1 MAFPLIDFAK
11 SLNVGG
17 CRVLNTPDLIFLCGG
32 KIARRT
38 RPCLSARDYFLR
50 HLREKEPALARR
62 VQLAEKVNAWFRK
75 KNERYSDLM
84 ELEEDLAHLA
94 DIIILFVESP
104 GSIAELGAFAAS
116 GALKHKTLAVINNS
130 LASPNS
136 FIADGPVRRFKTHN
150 EKYVHYFKWDPNR
163 LDDADTEH
171 EFADIATE
179 LSDLLKARDDEQTG
193 EVRFDPDHDPGH
205 VLRLI
210 ADLIRIPGVASRSDV
225 AECLKELG
233 LPYTRTDLDRQ
244 LFVLTSLRFVTTE
257 RRSNQIFFVRKSSAY
272 FLKYAYKDNAINDA
286 KRIQDLVREGL
297 DPRRKA
303 VLRHSIRTRS
313 HGDWRA

>member
-1 MAFPLIDFAK
+1 MAFPLVEFAK
-11 SLNVGG
+11 SLNVDA
-17 CRVLNTPDLIFLCGG
+17 CRVQNTPNLIFLCGG
-32 KIARRT
+32 KIAPRT
-38 RPCLSARDYFLR
+38 RPCLSARDYFWR

-75 KNERYSDLM
+75 KNERYSDLL

-116 GALKHKTLAVINNS
+116 GALKHKTLAVINDS

-136 FIADGPVRRFKTHN
+136 FIADGPVRRLRTHN
-150 EKYVHYFKWDPNR
+150 EKHVHYFKWDSDQ

-179 LSDLLKARDDEQTG
+179 LSAILKTRDDERTG

-233 LPYTRTDLDRQ
+233 LLHTPTDLERQ
-244 LFVLTSLRFVTTE
+244 LSVLTSLRFVTTE
-257 RRSNQIFFVRKSSAY
+257 RRSNQIFFVRNSSAY

-297 DPRRKA
+297 DSRRKA
-303 VLRHSIRTRS
+303 VLRHSIRTRPR
-313 HGDWRA
+313 GGWRA

>member
-11 SLNVGG
+11 SLNVDG
-17 CRVLNTPDLIFLCGG
+17 CRVLNAPNLIFLCGG
-32 KIARRT
+32 KIAPST
-38 RPCLSARDYFLR
+38 HPCLSARDYFWR
-50 HLREKEPALARR
+50 HLCKKEPALAER

-75 KNERYSDLM
+75 KNERYSDLL

-94 DIIILFVESP
+94 DITILFVESP

-116 GALKHKTLAVINNS
+116 GALKHKTLAVINDS

-150 EKYVHYFKWDPNR
+150 EKYVHYFKWDSDR
-163 LDDADTEH
+163 LGEADTEL

-179 LSDLLKARDDEQTG
+179 LSAFLKARDGEHTG

-233 LPYTRTDLDRQ
+233 LQYTQTGLDRQ
-244 LFVLTSLRFVTTE
+244 LSVLASLRFVTTD

-272 FLKYAYKDNAINDA
+272 FLKYAYKNNAINDA
-286 KRIQDLVREGL
+286 KRIQDLVRKGL
-297 DPRRKA
+297 DTRRKA
-303 VLRHSIRTRS
+303 VLRHSIRRRPR
-313 HGDWRA
+313 GGWRA